1 MVIPFLRMTAIV
13 RDGDLFENTH
23 RYAILVQQCN
33 CVTTKAHGLSLDIAR
48 IFGSYAN
55 PYALRQNIHQHSNLA
70 EPSDRPSPGTVQ
82 LLWDLNETSN
92 PAVAC
97 VYGQWS
103 PGAPSSKL
111 LTAYPLAPG
120 ENRTETALL
129 RERWFSMGLT
139 ALAGRIREGV
149 HEPVTIA
156 FPYHIGCG
164 LAGGDWAKYTAM
176 ITGFADEVG
185 RCGHE
190 VVIYRKRM

>member
-1 MVIPFLRMTAIV
+1 MTTATV

-48 IFGSYAN
+48 TFGSYAN
-55 PYALRQNIHQHSNLA
+55 PYAKRRNMGQHANLA
-70 EPSDRPSPGTVQ
+70 NPWDRPDPGTVE
-82 LLWDLNETSN
+82 LLRDENDPSH
-92 PAVAC
+92 PVVAC

-103 PGAPSSKL
+103 PGALTSASLPS
-111 LTAYPLAPG
+111 AYPLAPG
-120 ENRTETALL
+120 ETSTETALL
-129 RERWFSMGLT
+129 RERWFSMGL
-139 ALAGRIREGV
+139 AQLAERVRERF

-164 LAGGDWAKYTAM
+164 LAGGDWSKYSA
-176 ITGFADEVG
+176 IIAGFADEVR

-190 VVIYRKRM
+190 VVIYRKRV